1 MSNETLT
8 ILCTN
13 TDCAQLLRIPS
24 DRTRLLVTC
33 PKCWTKWLWMAN
45 ENMPDDGIAAEDHV
59 QPHRD
64 RKPIFIVL
72 ALVTLVL
79 IAGVWTQAWLPT
91 SLFAVATFIAWR
103 LRRKLSE
110 STATNLWEKAA
121 GVLYEATAGL
131 SCAIAVGLA
140 FVIGLATFLNLYPN
154 ISPTNYPAW
163 LVKLDDFLIK
173 FSAWNQSSNNR
184 VRMTVVYLSLIALC
198 FVLSLV
204 ARRYKKEWRPVR
216 QLTGFKQTV
225 NKVLLA
231 IQVVALFS
239 LFSQAAVNQH
249 VEKLAQ
255 QTSWRYSVAKRAEQK
270 FEARRLIA
278 EELTKAARDQKD
290 VDQDEKSDF
299 AQSISYLGDK
309 LPHSQLSAQPYPSPS
324 PSPNISPSGYPSWR
338 PPNWPRPPDTVINKI
353 QTNTPL
359 KTNDYEPAP
368 RVWKHFKAIDKAVVA
383 DTNQFVANQIDV
395 VIPPHTSVLPDPIP
409 SDPKA
414 ASVFPPKTSDQWKVA
429 RALLAEQE
437 LKADVAERRCG
448 EATQMFLEAI
458 SEYLSMNIASDPIFG
473 TWVDLALNAISDR
486 VYGDLFS
493 KDSARFVKVTE
504 RLKSLFTPRETKAAR
519 LKEQIDAHLA
529 ALNYD
534 AAEPLISELQK
545 YPKTKTG
552 KSWAILAEEVSF
564 EKVARSLTSLK
575 APDETID
582 TASEYLSHHARAE
595 RAGQVRGWLA
605 SANREKTRLEIE
617 ASKPQMLVYVR
628 DSCSMSQYFLET
640 TSHDGEVIAQKGR
653 FRYELLDV
661 DATPPTVSIPE
672 DAFLPIVV
680 FKDRYGRV
688 LDVVT
693 GRTALIPTSL
703 TMHMRAIAAG
713 RPVRTGVFEGR
724 APESCPIPGLN
735 PRSLF
740 HF

>member
-1 MSNETLT
+1 MSDEGT
-8 ILCTN
+8 
-13 TDCAQLLRIPS
+13 AEEE
-24 DRTRLLVTC
+24 V
-33 PKCWTKWLWMAN
+33 
-45 ENMPDDGIAAEDHV
+45 AAEDHV
-59 QPHRD
+59 PPS
-64 RKPIFIVL
+64 RKPAFIML
-72 ALVTLVL
+72 ALVSLVL
-79 IAGVWTQAWLPT
+79 IAGVWTHAWLPT
-91 SLFAVATFIAWR
+91 VLFAVSSLIAWK

-110 STATNLWEKAA
+110 TTATNLWEKGA

-131 SCAIAVGLA
+131 SCAIAFGLA
-140 FVIGLATFLNLYPN
+140 FVICLATLLNLYPN

-184 VRMTVVYLSLIALC
+184 LKITVVYLSLIALC
-198 FVLSLV
+198 FLLSVV

-239 LFSQAAVNQH
+239 LFSQAPVNEH

-255 QTSWRYSVAKRAEQK
+255 QTSWRYSVAKRAEQE

-290 VDQDEKSDF
+290 VDQDEKTAF
-299 AQSISYLGDK
+299 AQSISDLRDK
-309 LPHSQLSAQPYPSPS
+309 LPQSQLGAQPNPSPS
-324 PSPNISPSGYPSWR
+324 PSPNSSASGYPGWR
-338 PPNWPRPPDTVINKI
+338 PPNWPRPPDTVFNKI
-353 QTNTPL
+353 QTNAPFKAT
-359 KTNDYEPAP
+359 DYEPTP
-368 RVWKHFKAIDKAVVA
+368 TVWKHFKAINNSLIA
-383 DTNQFVANQIDV
+383 DTNQLVANQIDA
-395 VIPPHTSVLPDPIP
+395 VIPPHTSVLPDPIR
-409 SDPKA
+409 SDAKA
-414 ASVFPPKTSDQWKVA
+414 ASVFPPKTSDQWKAA
-429 RALLAEQE
+429 RELLAEQE
-437 LKADVAERRCG
+437 LKADLAERRCG

-458 SEYLSMNIASDPIFG
+458 SEYLSMNIAADPIFG
-473 TWVDLALNAISDR
+473 TWVDLALNAISER
-486 VYGDLFS
+486 IYGDLFS
-493 KDSARFVKVTE
+493 KDSARFVKITE
-504 RLKSLFTPRETKAAR
+504 RLKNLFTPRETKAAR
-519 LKEQIDAHLA
+519 LKEQIDAHLK

-545 YPKTKTG
+545 YPKTKAG
-552 KSWAILAEEVSF
+552 KSWALLAEEVSF
-564 EKVARSLTSLK
+564 ERVARSLTSLQ

-582 TASEYLSHHARAE
+582 TASQYLSHHAQAE
-595 RAGQVRGWLA
+595 RAGQVRGWLV
-605 SANREKTRLEIE
+605 SAKQEKTRLEIE
-617 ASKPQMLVYVR
+617 ATKPQMLVYVR

-640 TSHDGEVIAQKGR
+640 TSQDGEVIAQKQR

-661 DATPPTVSIPE
+661 DATPPKVSIPE

-703 TMHMRAIAAG
+703 TMHMRAVAAG
-713 RPVRTGVFEGR
+713 RAVKTGVLEGP